1 MPIDPFQQLQMF
13 NRVVQQISML
23 RQANTPH
30 GAAPHKP
37 VLLLSLIDY
46 IEEVGLTDNRF
57 PISERLGDI
66 FKRNWSLVVDTK
78 NKCDITLPLF
88 HLQNDHLWRL
98 VSATGTDLK
107 HKLNSLSRYKT
118 EVSYGCLS
126 SDFFQTLMSAE
137 GRDTLRVVLLSRY
150 FPQTQGRYY
159 QQKEIVFDLT
169 AIDAMVLQEPTSNY
183 TPKMSIRLYEGF
195 VREARFQHQVLLNY
209 DYACAITRYKVQGA
223 PLIQACHIEPIS
235 MSGNN
240 SIQNGIALSA
250 HLHLAFDYGLI
261 AIDDDYRIL
270 VKDANV
276 LGESGDQAYS
286 LQVLKGRNIALP
298 HESRFR
304 PDLDKLRDHR
314 MRWDFQ

>member
-66 FKRNWSLVVDTK
+66 FIRNWNLVVDTK

-98 VSATGTDLK
+98 VSA
-107 HKLNSLSRYKT
+107 
-118 EVSYGCLS
+118 
-126 SDFFQTLMSAE
+126 
-137 GRDTLRVVLLSRY
+137 
-150 FPQTQGRYY
+150 
-159 QQKEIVFDLT
+159 
-169 AIDAMVLQEPTSNY
+169 
-183 TPKMSIRLYEGF
+183 
-195 VREARFQHQVLLNY
+195 
-209 DYACAITRYKVQGA
+209 
-223 PLIQACHIEPIS
+223 
-235 MSGNN
+235 
-240 SIQNGIALSA
+240 
-250 HLHLAFDYGLI
+250 
-261 AIDDDYRIL
+261 YRIM
-270 VKDANV
+270 VKDAKTLN
-276 LGESGDQAYS
+276 ESGDPTYS
-286 LQVLKGRNIALP
+286 LQVLKGRSIALP

-314 MRWDFQ
+314 MRWGFQ